1 MHKKDLK
8 FSEKAKQELRVFSNA
23 IRDILDR
30 AVMAFETGDV
40 ELAKEVEPLEQV
52 VDALNKE
59 EKQRHINRLRTGTCT
74 IELGFILSD
83 ISTNFERAADH
94 CSNIAVCLLQVDEGG
109 FDTHEY
115 LDILKEEN
123 SEEFRHE
130 YMELSEKYTLPES
143 KHGGK

>member
-1 MHKKDLK
+1 MEMHKKDLK

-94 CSNIAVCLLQVDEGG
+94 CSNIAVCLIQVEEDG
-109 FDTHEY
+109 FETHEY
-115 LDILKEEN
+115 LNEVKQKDNKDFQNLYQMYYN
-123 SEEFRHE
+123 
-130 YMELSEKYTLPES
+130 KYQI
-143 KHGGK
+143 GKADK